1 MNTRQRLVSLFFALL
16 LSACAASMT
25 KTEGNAWLESKAGP
39 SSERVAG
46 KWTSSGNWTADW
58 GEGNFIQD
66 GWRFYGYMGS
76 YYVDGALNGDHLYL
90 ALSSGK
96 KLYYTA
102 ILRKAA
108 DGSYSG
114 KATPGVLIDAPGA
127 EDGGVVL
134 INLRRIGN

>member
-1 MNTRQRLVSLFFALL
+1 MKTTQRLSILIVALL
-16 LSACAASMT
+16 LAACVSLT
-25 KTEGNAWLESKAGP
+25 KTEGNAWLDGKAGP

-46 KWTSSGNWTADW
+46 KWTTAGNWTADW

-66 GWRFYGYMGS
+66 GWRFYGQMGS

-90 ALSSGK
+90 VLTSGK

-102 ILRKAA
+102 ILRKTP

-114 KATPGVLIDAPGA
+114 KATRGTLIDTPGA
-127 EDGGVVL
+127 EDDGVVL
-134 INLRRIGN
+134 INLRRLGS